1 MKFDV
6 KVFKVDNKSSQFYLT
21 QEVTNKKSSFVV
33 VNNKREN
40 WKENFIDLK
49 IILTICGRIKELQ
62 KRKEKKTYFKVSY
75 STK

>member
-62 KRKEKKTYFKVSY
+62 KRKEKKNLF
-75 STK
+75 

>member
-21 QEVTNKKSSFVV
+21 QEVNDKKSSFVV

-62 KRKEKKTYFKVSY
+62 KKKKKKTLF
-75 STK
+75 

>member
-21 QEVTNKKSSFVV
+21 QEVNDKKSSFVV

>member
-40 WKENFIDLK
+40 WKENFLDLK

-62 KRKEKKTYFKVSY
+62 KKKTLF
-75 STK
+75 